1 MTLTNCENNLV
12 LTWSANCVISN
23 AATNQGTTFT
33 LSDTK
38 LYLSSVTLSTD
49 DNINYCSKWNKDSNV
64 QLTGINISQ
73 NQQHRMLQ
81 TNIEII

>member
-49 DNINYCSKWNKDSNV
+49 DNINYCSK
-64 QLTGINISQ
+64 
-73 NQQHRMLQ
+73 
-81 TNIEII
+81 